1 MGEDLKHV
9 ILAESKRVHD
19 KVVEWRRDFHSHP
32 ELGYEE
38 VRTASIVEGVLKS
51 LGYNVE
57 RVAKTGVIGTLRG
70 GGGPVVGL
78 RADMDALPINEENDV
93 PYRSIYPGRMHA
105 CGHDAHTAMLL
116 GAAVILSKLRPRLRG
131 TVKLIF
137 QPAEE
142 IGTGAKDI
150 VESGAVD
157 DVEAFFGVHVFPFL
171 PKGLLA
177 TKQGP
182 LLASCDDYRIVI
194 RGKGGHPS
202 SPHEA
207 VDPIAPALQIA
218 STIRALP
225 SLEVDPL
232 EPSVVAVTSV
242 RAGNTY
248 NVIPETAEIMGTVR
262 ALSEKTRSLLLSRI
276 KEVSVSIASAM
287 RCRAEFELLQ
297 SMPVTIN
304 DVELA
309 GLSREWLS
317 PLKVIELPKPFMGS
331 EDFSFYSKVG
341 RTLYMAL
348 GVGNKEKGIVYP
360 NHHPRFDID
369 EDALWVGV
377 AAYTMMAFALTDY
390 LSKK

>member
-1 MGEDLKHV
+1 MEADLKQL
-9 ILAESKRVHD
+9 ILAESRQVHD
-19 KVVEWRRDFHSHP
+19 KVVEWRRDFHAHP

-38 VRTASIVEGVLKS
+38 VRTSSIVEGVLRS
-51 LGYNVE
+51 LGYEVK
-57 RVAKTGVIGTLRG
+57 RAAKTGVIGTLRG
-70 GGGPVVGL
+70 GDGPVVGL

-93 PYRSIYPGRMHA
+93 PYRSTYPGKMHA

-116 GAAVILSKLRPRLRG
+116 GAAVVLSKLRPRLKG

-157 DVEAFFGVHVFPFL
+157 DVQAFFGIHVFPFL
-171 PKGLLA
+171 PAGLLA
-177 TKQGP
+177 TRPGP
-182 LLASCDDYRIVI
+182 LLASCDDYKIVI
-194 RGKGGHPS
+194 KGKGGHPS
-202 SPHEA
+202 APHEA
-207 VDPIAPALQIA
+207 IDPITPALQIA
-218 STIRALP
+218 SALRALP

-232 EPSVVAVTSV
+232 EPSLVVVTSV

-262 ALSEKTRSLLLSRI
+262 ALSEEVRSLLLTRM
-276 KEVSVSIASAM
+276 KEVSEAIASAM
-287 RCRAEFELLQ
+287 RCRAEFGLLQ

-309 GLSREWLS
+309 RMVQEWLA

-331 EDFSFYSKVG
+331 EDFSFYSRVG
-341 RTLYMAL
+341 RALYMAL

-377 AAYTMMAFALTDY
+377 AAHTMMAFALTEY